1 MEKLA
6 IIGPVP
12 SLGKDVIRKSLKDS
26 LEIVEVLN
34 ESEYLKLKDV
44 QYAILRTSKMHA
56 EDISLCPHLKLIQR
70 WGAGYDTVD
79 IEYAGEKGIFV
90 TNTPGM
96 NAEAVSEYAV
106 LLMLSA
112 MRHLIPVH
120 RNVCNGTWRDSSLIN
135 TSYTL
140 NKKLVGLIGLGHIGK
155 MVAQKVR
162 AFGAEVAYFDTFRL
176 PEDVERQLGVVY
188 LPLDQIAEKCDVISC
203 HVPLLNSTRH
213 LVNAAFL
220 SRMKPTSFL
229 VNTSRGGIVDE
240 EALAQALKEH
250 KLLGAAL
257 DVFEQEPLPKE
268 SPLTSLDNIV
278 LSSHFAGNT
287 IDISIDMA
295 FCCIKHIKAVMGG
308 NIPSDLVNS
317 QYLSN
322 INERGR

>member
-1 MEKLA
+1 MKMEKLA
-6 IIGPVP
+6 LIGPIP
-12 SLGKDVIRKSLKDS
+12 SLGKNMIRENLKDS
-26 LEIVEVLN
+26 LEIVEVRN
-34 ESEYLKLKDV
+34 ESEYEKLEDV
-44 QYAILRTSKMHA
+44 QYAILRTCRMRA
-56 EDISLCPHLKLIQR
+56 ENIERCPHLKLIQR

-79 IEYAGEKGIFV
+79 IEFAGKKGIFV
-90 TNTPGM
+90 TNAPGM

-120 RNVCNGTWRDSSLIN
+120 RNVCSGVWRDSSLIN

-140 NKKLVGLIGLGHIGK
+140 NNKLVGLIGIGHIGK

-162 AFGAEVAYFDTFRL
+162 AFGAKAAYFDTFRL
-176 PEDVERQLGVVY
+176 PEEAERQLEAVY
-188 LPLDQIAEKCDVISC
+188 LPLDRLAEKCDVISC
-203 HVPLLNSTRH
+203 HVPLRDNTRH

-257 DVFEQEPLPKE
+257 DVFEQEPLPKA

-287 IDISIDMA
+287 IDISVDMA
-295 FCCIKHIKAVMGG
+295 FCCIKHIKAVMDG
-308 NIPSDLVNS
+308 NTPSDLVNL

-322 INERGR
+322 IK